1 MPEVWSVISEE
12 GHVSHIQSLFLAEP
26 KKVPPWKKYLFD
38 SLLAPSSIS
47 LLTGL
52 FLLFHLYPNVP
63 DLFLAYLLVIVAL
76 AGMRGIYAALIASF
90 LAFFFFDFLFIS
102 PFYTVI
108 VAKWE
113 DVLALMVFLIT
124 TVLTSQLA
132 DVLRRRAED
141 ASRKERG
148 IRILY
153 DVLRA
158 TNHEDH
164 LQRQLAILAHSI
176 VKVFSVWGVADCLFL
191 LPDGEKFRVLGGTK
205 ESVDYMELVS
215 EVEQVATWVVG
226 HGSTRDIIQEPVIY
240 YKPNVLHLPQFLRRL
255 TVQRSETI
263 VLHYL
268 RLIPLKTDQKIAGV
282 LSLSVEEGRER
293 IPFANGGVKEDEL
306 SSPQGVFL
314 SAFVEHAAVLIERDR
329 IRRESLHI
337 EMLQRTDSLRAALLS
352 SVSHDLRTPLS
363 TIKTSVT
370 SLLAKEVQWDD
381 DERHVF
387 ASAIERECDRL
398 NDLIEKLL
406 DMSRIEA
413 GALQLEKVWYPL
425 DELLDSVLTR
435 MQKQLQARNVQIAIP
450 GDLPPVE
457 IDQVLIDQVVTN
469 LLENAVTYTPAGSP
483 IDISACIMEVKYV
496 KISIADRGP
505 GIRPDEREHIFDK
518 FYRVLTNTTHPSS
531 SRGSGLGLAICHAF
545 VEAHGGHIWV
555 EAREGG
561 GAIFNFTLPLDTRG
575 ECCFE

>member
-26 KKVPPWKKYLFD
+26 KKVPPWKKFLFD

-63 DLFLAYLLVIVAL
+63 DLFLAYLLVILAL
-76 AGMRGIYAALIASF
+76 AGIRGIYAALIASF

-102 PFYTVI
+102 PFYTLI

-132 DVLRRRAED
+132 NVLRRRAED
-141 ASRKERG
+141 ASRRERG
-148 IRILY
+148 TRILY

-176 VKVFSVWGVADCLFL
+176 VKVFSVWGVSDCLFL
-191 LPDGEKFRVLGGTK
+191 LPDGEKFLVLGGTK
-205 ESVDYMELVS
+205 ESVDYTELVS
-215 EVEQVATWVVG
+215 EVEQVATWVVE
-226 HGSTRDIIQEPVIY
+226 HGSPRDIIQEPVVY
-240 YKPNVLHLPQFLRRL
+240 HKPNIPHFQQFLRRL
-255 TVQRSETI
+255 TVQRVETV
-263 VLHYL
+263 VLHYQ

-282 LSLSVEEGRER
+282 LLLSIEEGQER
-293 IPFANGGVKEDEL
+293 IPFANGRVKEEEL

-329 IRRESLHI
+329 LRRESLHI

-381 DERHVF
+381 DARHVF
-387 ASAIERECDRL
+387 ACAIERECDRL
-398 NDLIEKLL
+398 NELIEKLL

-425 DELLDSVLTR
+425 DELLDSVLAR
-435 MQKQLQARNVQIAIP
+435 MQKQLQGRNVQIAIP
-450 GDLPPVE
+450 DDLPPVE

-483 IDISACIMEVKYV
+483 IDIFACIMEEKYV

-505 GIRPDEREHIFDK
+505 GIRPDEREYIFDK
-518 FYRVLTNTTHPSS
+518 FYRVLTNATHPSS

-555 EAREGG
+555 EAREGN
-561 GAIFNFTLPLDTRG
+561 GAIFHFTLPLDTRG
-575 ECCFE
+575 KCSFE

>member
-1 MPEVWSVISEE
+1 M
-12 GHVSHIQSLFLAEP
+12 SHIQLLFPLAS
-26 KKVPPWKKYLFD
+26 KKVSPWKRYLLD
-38 SLLAPSSIS
+38 SLLAPGSIS

-52 FLLFHLYPNVP
+52 FLLFHLYPSVP
-63 DLFLAYLLVIVAL
+63 DLFLAYLLVILAL
-76 AGMRGIYAALIASF
+76 AGIRGIYAALLASF
-90 LAFFFFDFLFIS
+90 LAFFFFDFLFVP
-102 PFYTVI
+102 PFYTLI

-124 TVLTSQLA
+124 AVLISQLA

-148 IRILY
+148 TRILY

-158 TNHEDH
+158 TNHEDQ
-164 LQRQLAILAHSI
+164 LQHQLAVLAHSV
-176 VKVFSVWGVADCLFL
+176 VKVFSVWGVSDCLFL
-191 LPDGEKFRVLGGTK
+191 LPGGEKFLVLGGTK
-205 ESVDYMELVS
+205 ESVDYMGLVS
-215 EVEQVATWVVG
+215 EVEQVATWVME
-226 HGSTRDIIQEPVIY
+226 HGSTRDIIQEPVVY
-240 YKPNVLHLPQFLRRL
+240 PKPDIPLFQQFLCGL
-255 TVQRSETI
+255 TAQRSETI
-263 VLHYL
+263 VLRYR
-268 RLIPLKTDQKIAGV
+268 RLIPLKTDQKIVGV
-282 LSLSVEEGRER
+282 LLLSIEEGQDC
-293 IPFANGGVKEDEL
+293 IPFVNGWGKEDEL

-314 SAFVEHAAVLIERDR
+314 FAFLEHAAVLIERDR
-329 IRRESLHI
+329 LRRESLNI

-363 TIKTSVT
+363 TIKASVT

-381 DERHVF
+381 DERHGF
-387 ASAIERECDRL
+387 ACTIERECDRL

-425 DELLDSVLTR
+425 DELVRAVLAR
-435 MQKQLQARNVQIAIP
+435 MHKQLQGRSVQVAIP

-457 IDQVLIDQVVTN
+457 IDHVLIDQVVTN
-469 LLENAVTYTPAGSP
+469 LLENAVNYTPAESP
-483 IDISACIMEVKYV
+483 IDITVGIEEKDVKV
-496 KISIADRGP
+496 SIADRGP

-518 FYRVLTNTTHPSS
+518 FYRVLTNATHPSS

-545 VEAHGGHIWV
+545 VEAHGGRVWV

-561 GAIFNFTLPLDTRG
+561 GAIFHFTLPLSTRG
-575 ECCFE
+575 KHCFE